1 MKNKIILKKISYLLL
16 NFALITSFVSCDQVE
31 SVPNTNDIHISE
43 ISGTWV
49 VQIDRDGVS
58 QGNNTIS
65 TYNTGDNGTEFM
77 WLDDQEHSWGL
88 KAKVPINLEAMTF
101 GGSDLEEI
109 IFDVTVDISEGVII
123 KNGTTAPSGTK
134 VDSLYFKAEFSDIP
148 GEIWEYYGFKST
160 AKVGDLP

>member
-1 MKNKIILKKISYLLL
+1 M
-16 NFALITSFVSCDQVE
+16 
-31 SVPNTNDIHISE
+31 
-43 ISGTWV
+43 
-49 VQIDRDGVS
+49 
-58 QGNNTIS
+58 
-65 TYNTGDNGTEFM
+65 
-77 WLDDQEHSWGL
+77 SWGL